1 MDQENII
8 FFENDDGSYN
18 MVDLYLYDRFFG
30 YKDSYYHYYIY
41 ADKILLFK
49 KSDYKYLIIYND
61 VHDMKIRPLQLKID
75 NFDSEIRKNTNNN
88 LMWYIYSDD
97 KKLFKKCIEIWN
109 DITESIGVNNAEN
122 FVKNTEDN
130 GDECIEAVLNKNTNL
145 VKVNHKNNNE
155 FIMVL
160 DSIVNGFP
168 QTSVV
173 QYKYNT

>member
-1 MDQENII
+1 MLIK
-8 FFENDDGSYN
+8 Y
-18 MVDLYLYDRFFG
+18 
-30 YKDSYYHYYIY
+30 
-41 ADKILLFK
+41 
-49 KSDYKYLIIYND
+49 KSDYKYLILYND
-61 VHDMKIRPLQLKID
+61 VHDIKIRPLQLKID
-75 NFDSEIRKNTNNN
+75 NFDSEIRKNANNN

-97 KKLFKKCIEIWN
+97 KTL
-109 DITESIGVNNAEN
+109 AEN

-155 FIMVL
+155 FIIVL

>member
-8 FFENDDGSYN
+8 FFENDDESYT

-49 KSDYKYLIIYND
+49 KSDNKYFIRHND
-61 VHDMKIRPLQLKID
+61 VYDIKPRPLQLKD
-75 NFDSEIRKNTNNN
+75 NFYSEISENANNN
-88 LMWYIYSDD
+88 LMVCIYSDD
-97 KKLFKKCIEIWN
+97 KKLSKKCREIWN
-109 DITESIGVNNAEN
+109 NVTESIGINNAEN
-122 FVKNTEDN
+122 FVKTTEDN
-130 GDECIEAVLNKNTNL
+130 GDEYIEAILNKNTNL
-145 VKVNHKNNNE
+145 VKVNHKNKNE
-155 FIMVL
+155 LIIVL

>member
-8 FFENDDGSYN
+8 FFENDDESYT

-49 KSDYKYLIIYND
+49 KSDNKYFIRHND
-61 VHDMKIRPLQLKID
+61 VYDIKPRPLQLKD
-75 NFDSEIRKNTNNN
+75 NFYSEISENANNN
-88 LMWYIYSDD
+88 LMVCIYSDD
-97 KKLFKKCIEIWN
+97 KKLSKKCREIWN
-109 DITESIGVNNAEN
+109 NVTESIGINNAEN
-122 FVKNTEDN
+122 FVKTTEDN
-130 GDECIEAVLNKNTNL
+130 GDEYIEAVLKKNKNF

-155 FIMVL
+155 LIIVL
-160 DSIVNGFP
+160 DFIVNSFP
-168 QTSVV
+168 QRSVV

>member
-61 VHDMKIRPLQLKID
+61 VHDIKIRPLQLKID
-75 NFDSEIRKNTNNN
+75 NFDSEIRKNANNN

-97 KKLFKKCIEIWN
+97 KTL
-109 DITESIGVNNAEN
+109 AEN

-155 FIMVL
+155 FIIVL